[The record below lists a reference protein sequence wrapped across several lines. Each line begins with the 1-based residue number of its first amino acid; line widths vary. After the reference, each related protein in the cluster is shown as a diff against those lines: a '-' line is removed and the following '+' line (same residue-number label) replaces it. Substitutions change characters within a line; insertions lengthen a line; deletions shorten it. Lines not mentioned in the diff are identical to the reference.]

1 MKNIKHLLMLSFIV
15 LMALILFIGCK
26 NKEKDKEPDDGGQ
39 DEIREWEYTA
49 DNLED
54 AKDIYDD
61 FFYLTIYNDD
71 MVVKVYTDD
80 ELLLTETLDG
90 NKDHMEYAWGEE
102 AYAYNEGD
110 EYIFAVK
117 DEHTKYYFTDEDS
130 YYELSLAFEFFINV
144 FSDLEADKLTV
155 SLSSKGKSIP
165 EGYSVHSDAVL
176 TAEIK
181 YEGWTSN
188 IRAVKERDKVVSFEN
203 ALTDENGTTT
213 TKITFEFGNASVT
226 MPDLSDWFNAS
237 APREESEWYVC
248 GTINGKAVE
257 SVPMYYDYLTGDYKT
272 DNIDVIVGDKIE
284 IKNKNDAS
292 IVFSQ
297 DIDNEMFAGHEMICF
312 STEDNSLYF
321 ESEE

>member
-1 MKNIKHLLMLSFIV
+1 MKNLKHLLMLTFIM
-15 LMALILFIGCK
+15 LMALVLFTGCK
-26 NKEKDKEPDDGGQ
+26 NKEKDKEPDDGGK
-39 DEIREWEYTA
+39 DEIKEWEFTA
-49 DNLED
+49 DNLEL

-102 AYAYNEGD
+102 SFAYNEGE

-117 DEHTKYYFTDEDS
+117 DEHTKYYFTDKDS
-130 YYELSLAFEFFINV
+130 YYDYSLAFEFFINV
-144 FSDLEADKLTV
+144 FSDLEEDKLTV
-155 SLSSKGKSIP
+155 NLSSKGKSIP
-165 EGYSVHSDAVL
+165 EGYSVYTDAVL
-176 TAEIK
+176 TVAIQ
-181 YEGWTSN
+181 YEGWNSN
-188 IRAVKERDKVVSFEN
+188 IRAVKERDKVVSFEETFTN
-203 ALTDENGTTT
+203 EDGTTT

-284 IKNKNDAS
+284 IRNKNDAS

-312 STEDNSLYF
+312 STEDNSIYF